1 LDGTVIAQDFI
12 TLVDD
17 RRRHEIVVFLREVLG
32 QEADATCSV
41 HKPVYGLVID
51 SGGCT

>member
-1 LDGTVIAQDFI
+1 
-12 TLVDD
+12 
-17 RRRHEIVVFLREVLG
+17 VFLREVLG